1 MTRFGTLHKQ
11 SKLAFASCQ
20 VGIYKLR
27 GFHQMQL
34 DELEG
39 GKAVLSRMLQAY
51 GFSLQKELGDLYGL
65 SSGTI
70 STWVRRNYFPGDVV
84 VACALDTG
92 VSLRWL
98 ATGKGT
104 MQDTVSS
111 VAAVSES
118 VRQLKKLRL
127 RGGALEEEGVWAV
140 DPSLLDG
147 SLAEPAYVVKG
158 NHSWIIDLGSTHP
171 GNGRWLLDID
181 GDVDVYDVA
190 RIPGNRLKVARQDS
204 HFECSVDDVS
214 ALGQVFMT
222 LDRNL

>member
-1 MTRFGTLHKQ
+1 
-11 SKLAFASCQ
+11 
-20 VGIYKLR
+20 
-27 GFHQMQL
+27 
-34 DELEG
+34 
-39 GKAVLSRMLQAY
+39 
-51 GFSLQKELGDLYGL
+51 
-65 SSGTI
+65 
-70 STWVRRNYFPGDVV
+70 V

-98 ATGKGT
+98 ATGKGS
-104 MQDTVSS
+104 MQDAASS
-111 VAAVSES
+111 GPAAEAIL
-118 VRQLKKLRL
+118 QLKKLRL

-147 SLAEPAYVVKG
+147 SLTQPAYVVKG

-190 RIPGNRLKVARQDS
+190 RIPGNRLKVTRQDS
-204 HFECSVDDVS
+204 HFECSVDEVS

>member
-1 MTRFGTLHKQ
+1 MR
-11 SKLAFASCQ
+11 
-20 VGIYKLR
+20 
-27 GFHQMQL
+27 L

-39 GKAVLSRMLQAY
+39 GKAVLGRMLQAY
-51 GFSLQKELGDLYGL
+51 GFSMQKELGDMFGL

-84 VACALDTG
+84 VVCALDTG

-98 ATGKGT
+98 ATGQGAMHDNQLAQRVDVEKT
-104 MQDTVSS
+104 
-111 VAAVSES
+111 SE
-118 VRQLKKLRL
+118 LAKLRL
-127 RGGALEEEGVWAV
+127 RGGALEEEGGWAV
-140 DPSLLDG
+140 DASLLDA
-147 SLAEPAYVVKG
+147 SLAKPAYIVKG
-158 NHSWIIDLGSTHP
+158 HHSWIIDLGSVNI

>member
-1 MTRFGTLHKQ
+1 
-11 SKLAFASCQ
+11 
-20 VGIYKLR
+20 
-27 GFHQMQL
+27 MQL

-39 GKAVLSRMLQAY
+39 GKAVLTRMLQAY
-51 GFSLQKELGDLYGL
+51 GFSMQKELGDLYGL

-104 MQDTVSS
+104 MQDANPSAS
-111 VAAVSES
+111 AVPGD

-140 DPSLLDG
+140 DSSLLDD
-147 SLAEPAYVVKG
+147 SLTLPAYVVKG
-158 NHSWIIDLGSTHP
+158 NHSWIVDLGSTHP

-181 GDVDVYDVA
+181 GDLDVYDVA
-190 RIPGNRLKVARQDS
+190 RIPGNRLSVTRQES
-204 HFECSVDDVS
+204 HFECGVDEVTAS
-214 ALGQVFMT
+214 GQVFIT

>member
-1 MTRFGTLHKQ
+1 MR
-11 SKLAFASCQ
+11 
-20 VGIYKLR
+20 
-27 GFHQMQL
+27 L

-39 GKAVLSRMLQAY
+39 GKAVLGRMLQAY
-51 GFSLQKELGDLYGL
+51 GFSMQKELGDLYGL

-98 ATGKGT
+98 ATGHGT
-104 MQDTVSS
+104 MQDNQPTQRADVEKVSH
-111 VAAVSES
+111 
-118 VRQLKKLRL
+118 LTKLRL
-127 RGGALEEEGVWAV
+127 RGGALEEEGEWAV
-140 DPSLLDG
+140 DGSLLDA
-147 SLAEPAYVVKG
+147 SLTRPAYVVKG
-158 NHSWIIDLGSTHP
+158 HHSWIIDLGSDNI

-190 RIPGNRLKVARQDS
+190 RLPGNRLKISSLATTFDCGV
-204 HFECSVDDVS
+204 EEVK
-214 ALGQVFMT
+214 ALGQVFIT

>member
-1 MTRFGTLHKQ
+1 
-11 SKLAFASCQ
+11 
-20 VGIYKLR
+20 
-27 GFHQMQL
+27 MQL

-39 GKAVLSRMLQAY
+39 GKAVLTRMLQAY
-51 GFSLQKELGDLYGL
+51 GFSMQKELGDLYGL

-70 STWVRRNYFPGDVV
+70 STWVRRDYFPGDVV

-104 MQDTVSS
+104 MQDANASAAGVSG
-111 VAAVSES
+111 EIH
-118 VRQLKKLRL
+118 QLKKLRL
-127 RGGALEEEGVWAV
+127 RGGTLEEEGLWAV
-140 DPSLLDG
+140 DPSLLDD
-147 SLAEPAYVVKG
+147 SLAQPAYIVKG

-181 GDVDVYDVA
+181 GDLDVYDVA
-190 RIPGNRLKVARQDS
+190 RIPGNRLKVSRQES
-204 HFECSVDDVS
+204 HFECGVDEVT
-214 ALGQVFMT
+214 ALGQVFIT

>member
-27 GFHQMQL
+27 GFRQMQL

-104 MQDTVSS
+104 MHDNQLAQRVDVEKT
-111 VAAVSES
+111 SE
-118 VRQLKKLRL
+118 LAKLRL

-140 DPSLLDG
+140 DASLLDA
-147 SLAEPAYVVKG
+147 SLAKPAYIVKG
-158 NHSWIIDLGSTHP
+158 HHSWIIDLGSVNI

-190 RIPGNRLKVARQDS
+190 RIPGNRLKITGLATTFD
-204 HFECSVDDVS
+204 CGVDEVT
-214 ALGQVFMT
+214 ALGQVFIT

>member
-1 MTRFGTLHKQ
+1 
-11 SKLAFASCQ
+11 
-20 VGIYKLR
+20 
-27 GFHQMQL
+27 MQL

-39 GKAVLSRMLQAY
+39 GKAVLTRMLQAY
-51 GFSLQKELGDLYGL
+51 GFSMQKELGDLYGL

-98 ATGKGT
+98 ATGKGA
-104 MQDTVSS
+104 MQDANTSG
-111 VAAVSES
+111 AAETES
-118 VRQLKKLRL
+118 IHQLKKLRL
-127 RGGALEEEGVWAV
+127 RGGVLEEEGIWAV

-147 SLAEPAYVVKG
+147 SLMQPAYIVKG
-158 NHSWIIDLGSTHP
+158 NHSWIVDLGSTHP
-171 GNGRWLLDID
+171 GNGRWLLNID
-181 GDVDVYDVA
+181 GDIDVYDVA

-204 HFECSVDDVS
+204 LFECGVDEVT
-214 ALGQVFMT
+214 ALGQVFIT